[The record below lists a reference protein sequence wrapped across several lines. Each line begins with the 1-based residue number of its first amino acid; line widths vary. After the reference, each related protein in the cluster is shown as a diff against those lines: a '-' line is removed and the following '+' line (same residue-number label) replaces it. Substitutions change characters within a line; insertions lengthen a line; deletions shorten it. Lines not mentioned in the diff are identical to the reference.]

1 MGTLEQR
8 DSRSRGQGAVKLLCL
23 WVLEKDHVMSYASL
37 GFVFFVGGVAVLVGF
52 LNELGRD
59 R

>member
-1 MGTLEQR
+1 
-8 DSRSRGQGAVKLLCL
+8 
-23 WVLEKDHVMSYASL
+23 VLEKDHVMSYASL